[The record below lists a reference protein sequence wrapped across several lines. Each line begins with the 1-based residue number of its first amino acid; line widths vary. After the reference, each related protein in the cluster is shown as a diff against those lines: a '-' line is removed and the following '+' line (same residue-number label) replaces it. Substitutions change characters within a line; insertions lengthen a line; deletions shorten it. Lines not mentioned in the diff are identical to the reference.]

1 LHATADY
8 ASTPKQSGP
17 SAEVAQVPC
26 ACLKAGLGF
35 GRRGMAMKPAAVVR
49 SALDAYRAGDLERAL
64 QFFAPHAEWRV
75 ADDFPGPA
83 TYRGRDGVR
92 SLADTSARFSLHHME
107 VTEIADMGAFVLAHG
122 VVYAE
127 VDGETVVDRVTIWRC
142 RVQDGLIVSIDA
154 EALPA
159 GARWQASRRASGEG

>member
-1 LHATADY
+1 ME
-8 ASTPKQSGP
+8 P
-17 SAEVAQVPC
+17 V
-26 ACLKAGLGF
+26 
-35 GRRGMAMKPAAVVR
+35 AVVR
-49 SALDAYRAGDLERAL
+49 KALDAYQAGDLEGAL
-64 QFFAPHAEWRV
+64 QFFAPHAEWHV

-92 SLADTSARFSLHHME
+92 RLADTSSRFSLHHME
-107 VTEIADMGAFVLAHG
+107 VTEIADMGGFVLAHG

-127 VDGETVVDRVTIWRC
+127 AGGETVVDRVTIWRC

-159 GARWQASRRASGEG
+159 GARWQASHRLAGEG